1 MTESN
6 NYCKKNQPNKQTSN
20 WRSFVFELEHSKAS
34 RKLNL
39 EHWENES
46 RARVGALGNKS
57 RARVGALGNESR
69 ARVGAFQN
77 SRPSARMIVCQYHDR
92 QHFHPA

>member
-57 RARVGALGNESR
+57 RARVGAR
-69 ARVGAFQN
+69 AGSNYTKSLQL
-77 SRPSARMIVCQYHDR
+77 QL
-92 QHFHPA
+92 QLL